1 MQKAMWTSPERVYL
15 DAEGK
20 AVGAKDPRRA
30 QLLVCEGGRI
40 PLDQAQALGLVP
52 IVEEVA
58 EEVAEVVEKAEK
70 PAADKAVKPAQNKAQ
85 KPAQNK
91 GK

>member
-20 AVGAKDPRRA
+20 AVGAKDPKRA
-30 QLLVCEGGRI
+30 QLLVSEGGRI

-52 IVEEVA
+52 IVEEVV
-58 EEVAEVVEKAEK
+58 EVAEKAEK
-70 PAADKAVKPAQNKAQ
+70 PAADKAVKPAADKAQ
-85 KPAQNK
+85 KPARNK